1 MKPAFLEWSTTNFSL
16 RNEYKFKYTG
26 DVNMIDIV
34 VCNTKF
40 SEPNLNEIYGNQVE
54 NLRLNRV
61 WVREW
66 PDYERLLGI

>member
-26 DVNMIDIV
+26 DVNMIEIV